1 MLPLVVALLLSAST
15 APACAFRVVP
25 GGGVTSGVRA
35 LHAAASPNVPQLSRR
50 ALAPLALGAAVTLRE
65 PKEAS
70 AAFPNIASIKQA
82 DIERLAFA
90 ATLSSE
96 FWRRAQRGSANDGT
110 NRGDVGAEWR
120 PPALL
125 FASIQ

>member
-65 PKEAS
+65 PKETS

-82 DIERLAFA
+82 DIDGWTEL
-90 ATLSSE
+90 
-96 FWRRAQRGSANDGT
+96 DGT
-110 NRGDVGAEWR
+110 CMLGDGCDVAVRAFNPKPETR
-120 PPALL
+120 HPNP
-125 FASIQ
+125 